1 MTVCVSGLVHLRRT
15 DALCLCGVVEVKKSQ
30 SRGGACA
37 KEVLIYLLGLTSHSN
52 NVCPSG

>member
-1 MTVCVSGLVHLRRT
+1 MSVCVSGLVHLRRT

-37 KEVLIYLLGLTSHSN
+37 KEILIYLLRLTSHSN

>member
-1 MTVCVSGLVHLRRT
+1 MSVCVSGLVHLRRT
-15 DALCLCGVVEVKKSQ
+15 DALCLCGVVELKKSQ

-37 KEVLIYLLGLTSHSN
+37 KEILIYLLRLTSHSN